1 MTKLQQLLLKLA
13 ELRKLQKEAFG
24 KYADLAQMPAAE
36 VEAAKARNTEIETL
50 AAEAKG
56 LEELEVMKR
65 GADTDF
71 KHQADED
78 TKDQRDDQGNKMPS
92 RDRELTR
99 VKTLPRYGKVKNFK
113 GDDATLKAYQFGMWF
128 AGTVLH
134 EKYPS
139 AFTQKARQYCADW
152 GLTVKAQSEGVNTA
166 GGYLVPHEFSNDII
180 DLREEFGVFRRNTK
194 VVPMLRE
201 TKSVPRRV
209 SGLTVYYPGEG
220 VAITESQKTWDMV
233 SLTARKYAALALY
246 SSELFEDAII
256 SIGDDLSEEIAY
268 AFAVAED
275 QNGFNGD
282 GTSGFAGTTGVR
294 QRLLDVYTV
303 SGGVGLKVG
312 AGNNWADLLL
322 TDFEAVLGAL
332 PIYARRR
339 AKWFCSSTFFHTVMH
354 KLQLAAGGVTSMEI
368 AGGGQFRFLG
378 LPVEESQVFPMTEA
392 NSHIPVVLG
401 DLMMASK
408 LGDRRELTIAFSDQ
422 YKFAEDQ
429 LAIRGTQR
437 IDINVHDV
445 GDATNAGPVVGL
457 ITAAS

>member
-1 MTKLQQLLLKLA
+1 MTELQKLILKLKG
-13 ELRKLQKEAFG
+13 LRDAQKAAFAA
-24 KYADLAQMPAAE
+24 YADVSQIPEDKLKE
-36 VEAAKARNTEIETL
+36 IKARNEEIEQ
-50 AAEAKG
+50 ADAEVKRLTE
-56 LEELEVMKR
+56 LEEMKR
-65 GADTDF
+65 GAQGE
-71 KHQADED
+71 HRHNADED
-78 TKDQRDDQGNKMPS
+78 TKGQRDDQGNKMPS
-92 RDRELTR
+92 RDRELAR
-99 VKTLPRYGKVKNFK
+99 VKTLPRYARVKHFT
-113 GDDATLKAYQFGMWF
+113 GPDAALKAYQFGMWF
-128 AGTVLH
+128 AGSVIH

-139 AFTQKARQYCADW
+139 AFTEKAKQYCKDW
-152 GLTVKAQSEGVNTA
+152 GLETKAQSESVNTA

-180 DLREEFGVFRRNTK
+180 DLREEYGVFRRNTK
-194 VVPMLRE
+194 VVPMARE
-201 TKSVPRRV
+201 TKSIPRRV

-220 VAITESQKTWDMV
+220 VAITESQKGWDQV

-256 SIGDDLSEEIAY
+256 SIGDDLADEIAY
-268 AFAVAED
+268 AFALAED
-275 QNGFNGD
+275 TNGFNGT
-282 GTSGFAGTTGVR
+282 GTSAFAGTVGVR

-303 SGGVGLKVG
+303 TGGVGLKLA
-312 AGNNWADLLL
+312 AGNLWSEILL

-368 AGGGQFRFLG
+368 ANGGQYRFLG

-392 NSHIPVVLG
+392 NSQIPAVLG
-401 DLMMASK
+401 DLALASK
-408 LGDRRELTIAFSDQ
+408 LGDRRELTIAISDQ